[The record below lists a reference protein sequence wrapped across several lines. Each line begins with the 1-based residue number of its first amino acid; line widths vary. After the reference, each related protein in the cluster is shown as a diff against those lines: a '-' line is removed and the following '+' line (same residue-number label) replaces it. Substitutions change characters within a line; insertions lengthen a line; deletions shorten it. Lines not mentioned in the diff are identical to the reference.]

1 MTRRAEVEDLM
12 TAGTIPLCQALREL
26 SAQLL
31 IIYPGRYNHYLP
43 HTLQA
48 LDDLPKV
55 TRPARVSKQLPVLG
69 FGQQPVYTGSDSR
82 LAPVA
87 PLVL

>member
-1 MTRRAEVEDLM
+1 MRRAEVEDLL
-12 TAGTIPLCQALREL
+12 TAGMIPLCQALREL

-31 IIYPGRYNHYLP
+31 ITYPSRYNHYLP

-55 TRPARVSKQLPVLG
+55 TWPAGVSKKLPVLG

-82 LAPVA
+82 LSPVA